1 MHEGMDVNTD
11 YQIQIMSNKL
21 AQMTI
26 REVQLEAAVQQLL
39 DENGRLKATM
49 DAMIEAAEETPERE
63 D

>member
-1 MHEGMDVNTD
+1 MVVNTD

-49 DAMIEAAEETPERE
+49 DAMIEAAEETPEQE